1 MEKDTKL
8 GSEYKMK
15 DGTRIS
21 DKLQRGFFPPD
32 DEKPFEMWRQ
42 RLDKTTSGAPKHP
55 AALKILKLYCT
66 AEEADFLS
74 RMPAKFCSAP
84 QLSRLYKIELP
95 KITEMLERLIDKFLV
110 ADMDCGEGVRLYTPM
125 EIIPGFWDLTFMRIR
140 DNLPVAQITEL
151 FEQYWDTFYPG
162 VVGHG
167 KPTQDFR
174 VMVREESLSEKF
186 TEILDYERTSWI
198 VKNAK
203 TISVTLCVCSSMR
216 LQGKKAICDRPIET
230 CMSFDAGA
238 EAVLRAGQGR
248 EITKVEAMDIIDD
261 CKEHG
266 LVQCADNVKT
276 EPWYICNCCS
286 CCCSMFNAMRNYDLS
301 TTVVSAGF
309 IAQSDSQQCQN
320 CGSCVESCPIRCI
333 EQGESSVKVDQSI
346 CLGCGV
352 CVSKCPSDA
361 IKLKRRKQRIYTP
374 NEYNEKVLAMAL
386 ERNKFADQLFHD
398 PNRLSHRTLSILIN
412 TFLKMPP
419 VKQALTI
426 NALKSRFLKS
436 IAKLVTR
443 DFDKTVKKEK
453 ERLARKKRNCQR

>member
-1 MEKDTKL
+1 
-8 GSEYKMK
+8 MK
-15 DGTRIS
+15 DGTRNS
-21 DKLQRGFFPPD
+21 DKLQRGVFPLD
-32 DEKPFEMWRQ
+32 NEKPFEMWRQ

-95 KITEMLERLIDKFLV
+95 KITEILERLIDKFLV
-110 ADMDCGEGVRLYTPM
+110 ADMDCGDGVRLYTPM
-125 EIIPGFWDLTFMRIR
+125 EIIPGFWDFTFMRIR
-140 DNLPVAQITEL
+140 DDLPIAEITEL
-151 FEQYWDTFYPG
+151 YEQYWDTFYPG

-174 VMVREESLSEKF
+174 VMVREESLGEKF
-186 TEILDYERTSWI
+186 TEILDYERTSCI
-198 VKNAK
+198 IKNAK
-203 TISVTLCVCSSMR
+203 IISVTLCVCSSMR
-216 LQGKKAICDRPIET
+216 LQGNKAICDRPIET
-230 CMSFDAGA
+230 CISIDAGA
-238 EAVLRAGQGR
+238 GAVLRAGQGR
-248 EITKVEAMDIIDD
+248 EISKVEAMDIIDD

-286 CCCSMFNAMRNYDLS
+286 CCCSMFNAMRNYDLC

-309 IAQSDSQQCQN
+309 IAQRDAQKCEN
-320 CGSCVESCPIRCI
+320 CDNCVDACPIQCI
-333 EQGESSVKVDQSI
+333 EQGGSSVKVDESL

-352 CVSKCPSDA
+352 CATKCPSDA
-361 IKLKRRKQRIYTP
+361 IKMTRRKQRIYTP

-386 ERNKFADQLFHD
+386 ERNKFADQIFHD
-398 PNRLSHRTLSILIN
+398 PNRISHRTLSVLIN
-412 TFLKMPP
+412 AFLKMPP

-443 DFDKTVKKEK
+443 DFDKTVQKEK
-453 ERLARKKRNCQR
+453 ERLVRENHNYSG

>member
-1 MEKDTKL
+1 
-8 GSEYKMK
+8 MK
-15 DGTRIS
+15 DGTYIINKS
-21 DKLQRGFFPPD
+21 QKAASTLNDDKS
-32 DEKPFEMWRQ
+32 FEMWRQ

-66 AEEADFLS
+66 SEEADFLS

-84 QLSRLYKIELP
+84 QLSRLYKIKLS
-95 KITEMLERLIDKFLV
+95 KIEEVLEKLIDKFLV
-110 ADMDCGEGVRLYTPM
+110 VDMHCGDGVHLYSPM

-140 DNLPVAQITEL
+140 DDLPIAEITEL

-174 VMVREESLSEKF
+174 VMAREESLGEKF
-186 TEILDYERTSWI
+186 TEILDYERTSCI
-198 VKNAK
+198 IKNAK
-203 TISVTLCVCSSMR
+203 TISVTLCVCTSMR

-238 EAVLRAGQGR
+238 GAVLRAGQGR
-248 EITKVEAMDIIDD
+248 EISKVEAMDIIDG

-286 CCCSMFNAMRNYDLS
+286 CCCSMFNAMRNYDLR

-309 IAQSDSQQCQN
+309 IAQSDSQKCQN
-320 CGSCVESCPIRCI
+320 CGSCVDACPIQCI
-333 EQGESSVKVDQSI
+333 EQGESSAKVDQNI

-361 IKLKRRKQRIYTP
+361 IKLTRRKQRIYTP
-374 NEYNEKVLAMAL
+374 NEYNEKILAMAL
-386 ERNKFADQLFHD
+386 ERNKFADQIFHD
-398 PNRLSHRTLSILIN
+398 PNRLSHRTLSVLIN

-436 IAKLVTR
+436 VAKLVTR

-453 ERLARKKRNCQR
+453 ERLSREKHNHYR